1 MEERVRA
8 RETLVDVLGKG
19 GASPLRKYQEI
30 YVGSR
35 SLLALA
41 RYELLTG
48 LLGPL
53 PGAPGFALRQFFYK
67 GLFAS
72 LGKGAMIG
80 PNVTLRCPGRIA
92 LGRSVAIDS
101 GAVLD
106 AKGEESRIRIGDSVL
121 VGKDTAISCASAE
134 IILGHDVSI
143 GPGCYLRASAGPVRL
158 GSYITIG
165 AHTVLISGNPDYQ
178 RLDVPMMKQQGP
190 AEGIQVGDD
199 VWMGVGVRV
208 IDGVK
213 VGNGSVIGAGAVVI
227 EDVPE
232 YAIVAGVPARVIG
245 KRADY
250 GRGKGE

>member
-1 MEERVRA
+1 MEERTRSH
-8 RETLVDVLGKG
+8 ETLVDALGKTG
-19 GASPLRKYQEI
+19 ESPLRKYQDI

-35 SLLALA
+35 SLGALLK
-41 RYELLTG
+41 YELLTT

-53 PGAPGFALRQFFYK
+53 PGALGFALRRIFYQ
-67 GLFAS
+67 GLFGS
-72 LGKGAMIG
+72 LGKGVMIG

-92 LGRSVAIDS
+92 LGRNVALDAGS
-101 GAVLD
+101 VLD
-106 AKGEESRIRIGDSVL
+106 AKGRESSITIGDAVL
-121 VGKDTAISCASAE
+121 AGKDTVISCASAE
-134 IILGHDVSI
+134 IRLGHDVSI
-143 GPGCYLRASAGPVRL
+143 GPGCYLRASSGAVRL

-165 AHTVLISGNPDYQ
+165 AHTVIISGNPDHR
-178 RLDVPMMKQQGP
+178 RLDLPMMKQQGP
-190 AEGIQVGDD
+190 AEGIEVGDD

-245 KRADY
+245 SR
-250 GRGKGE
+250 R